1 MLANMEGKMRKIAV
15 GILMSGFLLGMLFT
29 FTGFLF
35 GKKEKK
41 VYKVA
46 VKLEKVEREPEM
58 TSKGKVQDGQ
68 VFDSGSLA
76 VAWSP
81 VPQGFR
87 FRIYNKTTST
97 LTILWNECKFTD
109 EKGNNHNISHKG
121 VKRVS
126 SNDMEMKVLKPTV
139 VQPGANWQDVFFPYD
154 SDYIKQEKELVGFS
168 TGAGSN
174 AVNTYGRA
182 GLRIRPI
189 FIHEYKKKQIKKI
202 AKKQKKKGKDFSFEK
217 YINSHTYGVA
227 MVVKLDE
234 TKYVYRFLF
243 RAHLLAEQ

>member
-1 MLANMEGKMRKIAV
+1 MPTTMEGNMRKIAV
-15 GILMSGFLLGMLFT
+15 GILMSGLLLGVLFT
-29 FTGFLF
+29 FTGSLY

-46 VKLEKVEREPEM
+46 VKLEQVEREPGM
-58 TSKGKVQDGQ
+58 TGKGKVVDGQ
-68 VFDSGSLA
+68 VFDSGPLA

-97 LTILWNECKFTD
+97 LTILWNECRFID
-109 EKGNNHNISHKG
+109 EKGNNHNITHKG
-121 VKRVS
+121 VKRTS
-126 SNDMEMKVLKPTV
+126 ASDMEMKALKPTV

-168 TGAGSN
+168 TGGGSN
-174 AVNTYGRA
+174 AVNTYDKA

-189 FIHEYKKKQIKKI
+189 FIPEYKEKQVKKI
-202 AKKQKKKGKDFSFEK
+202 VKKKKKKDKDFTFEK
-217 YINSHTYGVA
+217 FINSHTYGVA
-227 MVVKLDE
+227 MTVKLDE

-243 RAHLLAEQ
+243 RAHLLEY

>member
-1 MLANMEGKMRKIAV
+1 MEGKMRKIAV
-15 GILMSGFLLGMLFT
+15 GILMSSLLLGVLFT
-29 FTGFLF
+29 FTGSLY
-35 GKKEKK
+35 GKKAKK

-46 VKLEKVEREPEM
+46 VKLEQVEREPQM
-58 TSKGKVQDGQ
+58 TGKGKVQDGQ
-68 VFDSGSLA
+68 VFDSGPIA

-97 LTILWNECKFTD
+97 LTILWNECKFID
-109 EKGNNHNISHKG
+109 EKGNNHNITHKG

-126 SNDMEMKVLKPTV
+126 STDMEMKALKPTV

-168 TGAGSN
+168 SGGGSD
-174 AVNTYGRA
+174 AVSTYGKA

-189 FIHEYKKKQIKKI
+189 FIHQYKEKQIKKI
-202 AKKQKKKGKDFSFEK
+202 VKKKKKKDKDFTFEK

-243 RAHLLAEQ
+243 RAHLLAEH